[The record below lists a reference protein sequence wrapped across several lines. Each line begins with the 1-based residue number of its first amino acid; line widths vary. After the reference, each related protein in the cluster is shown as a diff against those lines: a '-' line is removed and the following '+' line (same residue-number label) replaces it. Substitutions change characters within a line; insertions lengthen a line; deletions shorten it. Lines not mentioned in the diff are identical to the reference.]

1 MKRALLHW
9 IACAIALL
17 AMPLMAFAST
27 YADRLREA
35 EAIRTSDP
43 RLFLRALE
51 QLDADQAFATPYEQ
65 RQLRLLHDYQKIIV
79 GQYQAAIGDATA
91 LFDQAPEVDVKY
103 RAGLLVA
110 TASALN
116 RDFALGMRYLDKSL
130 SLQQQVR
137 DPELRA
143 TGHGVAAVLFNQL
156 GQYQLGL
163 AQATQLLAAKP
174 VGRAACYGRQVWL
187 EAAQGLGR
195 QVDEA
200 TEIQPAIS
208 ECAAAHQPIGTNGV
222 RTILAKR
229 WAAAGRR
236 AQAISLL
243 EASLPEA
250 QATGYSRLIGEV
262 KSLLGQY
269 HLEQGDIAKAEGY
282 ARAVEAMNDQD
293 PMWMPNVTAHHVLY
307 EIALKR
313 GDSAA
318 ALQQYRA
325 YAEADKA
332 RLDEIKA
339 REFAFQLS
347 QHELNQKNQSIALL
361 KSQNQLLRLQQEV
374 ARRASWNTRLAIA
387 LLLVLVASLGY
398 WGWRARRMHGSL
410 RRLAETDGLTGLA
423 NRRHFRASAEA
434 ALVQCAQRQRPLTVL
449 LFDLDHFKQINDQCG
464 HAAGDWVLREVA
476 RVGRLH
482 CRERDIFGRIGGEE
496 FAMALVDCEIHDALR
511 IADACRRA
519 IATIDAAAA
528 AGCCLPVAASIGVVG
543 TRQAG
548 YDYEA
553 LIAFADAAMYRSKV
567 GGRDRVTLYEPPP
580 VPSPGQPL
588 LERRHPE
595 AALPPY

>member
-1 MKRALLHW
+1 MRTAVFR
-9 IACAIALL
+9 IALAAAFA
-17 AMPLMAFAST
+17 AMPIVAFAST

-43 RLFLRALE
+43 RAFLQMLE
-51 QLDADQAFATPYEQ
+51 RLDADKARANAYEL
-65 RQLRLLHDYQKIIV
+65 RQLRLLHDYQKIIF
-79 GQYQAAIGDATA
+79 GQYQTAIGDAAA
-91 LFDQAPEVDVKY
+91 LVDQAPEVDVKY

-116 RDFALGMRYLDKSL
+116 RDFALGMRYLDKAL
-130 SLQQQVR
+130 SLQPHVK

-156 GQYQLGL
+156 GQYELGL
-163 AQATQLLAAKP
+163 RQAAELLASKP
-174 VGRAACYGRQVWL
+174 TGRAACYGRQVWL

-195 QVDEA
+195 QMDEA

-250 QATGYSRLIGEV
+250 EATRYSRLIGEI
-262 KSLLGQY
+262 KSLLAQY
-269 HLEQGDIAKAEGY
+269 HLEQGDLARADVY
-282 ARAVEAMNDQD
+282 ARAVQAMKDQD
-293 PMWMPNVTAHHVLY
+293 AIWMPSVTAHHVLY
-307 EIALKR
+307 EIAVKR
-313 GDSAA
+313 GDLSE
-318 ALQQYRA
+318 ALDQYRA

-347 QHELNQKNQSIALL
+347 QHELNQKNQSISLL
-361 KSQNQLLRLQQEV
+361 KSQNQLLMLQQEV

-387 LLLVLVASLGY
+387 LLLVLVASLAY
-398 WGWRARRMHGSL
+398 WGWRARRTHGSL
-410 RRLAETDGLTGLA
+410 RTLAETDGLTGLA
-423 NRRHFRASAEA
+423 NRRHFRASSEA
-434 ALVQCAQRQRPLTVL
+434 ALAQCAQRQRPVSVL

-464 HAAGDWVLREVA
+464 HSSGDWVLREVA

-482 CRERDIFGRIGGEE
+482 CRENDRFGRIGGEE
-496 FAMALVDCEIHDALR
+496 FAMTLVDCEIHDALG
-511 IADACRRA
+511 IAEACRRA
-519 IATIDAAAA
+519 IAAIDAGVC
-528 AGCCLPVAASIGVVG
+528 GCSLPVAASIGVVG

-553 LIAFADAAMYRSKV
+553 LIAHADAAMYRSKV
-567 GGRDRVTLYEPPP
+567 GGRNRVTLYEPPG
-580 VPSPGQPL
+580 VPAAGQPVVL
-588 LERRHPE
+588 DRRNAE
-595 AALPPY
+595 AMLRQY